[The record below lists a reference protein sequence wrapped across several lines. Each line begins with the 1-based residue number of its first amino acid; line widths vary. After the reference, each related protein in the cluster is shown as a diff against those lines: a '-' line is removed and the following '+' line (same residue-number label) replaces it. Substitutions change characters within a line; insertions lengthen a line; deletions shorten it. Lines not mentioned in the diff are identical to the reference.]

1 MDEFWSTLFDGLTHL
16 RSPET
21 AAYFS
26 MISNNLSNE
35 FSVSMQ
41 QFGEKLQVFGEF
53 LAVFLQKVLEV
64 LMAMSAEA

>member
-16 RSPET
+16 RDPDT
-21 AAYFS
+21 AEYFS

-41 QFGEKLQVFGEF
+41 QFGEKLQVFGEY
-53 LAVFLQKVLEV
+53 LVVFLQKLLEI
-64 LMAMSAEA
+64 LSAISAAA